1 MANNKGTPRVQYRCS
16 FCGKSQEQVHR
27 LIAGPGG
34 VYICDECIDLCR
46 EIIEEEQASAPKQ
59 KLPITKIPP
68 PKRMPSRRRASVI
81 SMSSISTARLPASR

>member
-1 MANNKGTPRVQYRCS
+1 MANTKPPRVQYRCS

-46 EIIEEEQASAPKQ
+46 EIIEEEQANAPKQ

-68 PKRMPSRRRASVI
+68 PKRI
-81 SMSSISTARLPASR
+81 FEQLNQ